1 VNVYLKKEVSK
12 EDVKTYH
19 TRARA
24 YNEKPAPGTEH
35 PVNFYISDYKETAP
49 FKWAKFGVYSV
60 LTDT

>member
-49 FKWAKFGVYSV
+49 FK
-60 LTDT
+60 